1 MICSKSLANA
11 VGGKT
16 ARASD
21 DAFLCQ
27 ACDSSVHTANSL
39 ARRHERV
46 RLKSASFKD
55 EGSKESS
62 KPSWH
67 GGFTRKA
74 RTPRHGKPVSQSNI
88 EGTIRNNPIPLVP
101 EVGSDEISLEDNEE
115 EHLLYRVPIFEPFA
129 AELCTSTTV
138 SDEAGVAVPAGG
150 DDTDQRVADSS
161 GIESK
166 VLLGGSEGKDA
177 ESLHGF
183 LPSDMDLA
191 EFAADMESLLGRG
204 LENESFGMEEL
215 GLMDCKE
222 ENVLDVKGYPLGNGK
237 VKVEEEEDAG
247 MEEKDVRECHADIE
261 IDMAKDPPF
270 ELSFDFDSPATC
282 GEEYEKVEGLLKNSD
297 GEYDDYGGAKK
308 KTKTLLSLDYEAVMA
323 AWASQGSPWTNGY
336 RPDFD
341 PDECWQIFYF
351 HRRNQRTQLH
361 HHPFGDMSGS
371 GLTCSGGRRREAR
384 VSRYREKRRTRLFS
398 KKIRYEVR
406 KLNAEK
412 SQDEREVCK
421 ASQNIIS
428 TTLALYKLG
437 CVEPDVYYLF
447 RPLDWDLDKFNNEFC
462 AVSTPSC

>member
-1 MICSKSLANA
+1 MPTKGSPSRLVGERREKMGSRRLILILATLLTPLKSLDMIASHKSLANA

-16 ARASD
+16 ARACDSCIKKRARWYCAAD

-62 KPSWH
+62 MPSWH

-74 RTPRHGKPVSQSNI
+74 RTPRHGKPVSQSKI
-88 EGTIRNNPIPLVP
+88 EGTIRNIPLVP

-129 AELCTSTTV
+129 AELCTSTTI
-138 SDEAGVAVPAGG
+138 SDEAGVGVPAGG

-222 ENVLDVKGYPLGNGK
+222 ENVLEVKGYPLGNGK

-341 PDECWQIFYF
+341 PDECWPDCMGVSG
-351 HRRNQRTQLH
+351 TQL

-371 GLTCSGGRRREAR
+371 GAHPCSGGWRARSESIQVQREAENKT
-384 VSRYREKRRTRLFS
+384 VLQEN
-398 KKIRYEVR
+398 KIRGQEIECR
-406 KLNAEK
+406 EEA
-412 SQDEREVCK
+412 QDEREVC
-421 ASQNIIS
+421 
-428 TTLALYKLG
+428 
-437 CVEPDVYYLF
+437 
-447 RPLDWDLDKFNNEFC
+447 
-462 AVSTPSC
+462 

>member
-16 ARASD
+16 ARACDSCIKRRARWYCAAD

-341 PDECWQIFYF
+341 PDECWPDGMVRYFIFIAGNLY
-351 HRRNQRTQLH
+351 L
-361 HHPFGDMSGS
+361 
-371 GLTCSGGRRREAR
+371 
-384 VSRYREKRRTRLFS
+384 LF
-398 KKIRYEVR
+398 
-406 KLNAEK
+406 AH
-412 SQDEREVCK
+412 
-421 ASQNIIS
+421 
-428 TTLALYKLG
+428 
-437 CVEPDVYYLF
+437 
-447 RPLDWDLDKFNNEFC
+447 
-462 AVSTPSC
+462 